1 MKRTELSRRRFVGG
15 LAAAGV
21 FSIVPRHVLG
31 KDQTPPSE
39 KLNVACIGCGGMGDN
54 DVRNMESQNIVALCD
69 VDARRAAP
77 AFKRHSKTP
86 KFKDFRRMLD
96 KMDKQIDAVTV
107 TTPDHMHFPAAMHAI
122 RMRLTAMQTVCPMRV
137 RSQTVTQRTATK
149 TASPI
154 RAISLT
160 ARSMTTT
167 ATVSRMSVRLRFLR
181 FNCRR
186 FVRISRVPTMTS
198 TSRFTAMEA
207 RHSIVSGM
215 S

>member
-31 KDQTPPSE
+31 KTQTPPSE

-122 RMRLTAMQTVCPMRV
+122 RMGKHVFVQKPMAHSVGEVRQLTEAARKAKVA
-137 RSQTVTQRTATK
+137 TQMGIQGHAGQGWRIIK
-149 TASPI
+149 EWVDDG
-154 RAISLT
+154 AIG
-160 ARSMTTT
+160 A
-167 ATVSRMSVRLRFLR
+167 
-181 FNCRR
+181 
-186 FVRISRVPTMTS
+186 
-198 TSRFTAMEA
+198 
-207 RHSIVSGM
+207 
-215 S
+215 